1 MKNEEIDRI
10 FKSFGLDYIND
21 FWDNVNY
28 YTTKLPTKTVQVL
41 KDEKSYKLE
50 FELPGFSK
58 NDINISVD
66 KNILKIDAK
75 NPKRTYLKNLAL
87 TDNCDSDAITAD
99 LENGILYVEIPFKTK
114 NETEKAI
121 KINVK

>member
-28 YTTKLPTKTVQVL
+28 YATKLPTKAVQVL

-75 NPKRTYLKNLAL
+75 NSKRAYLKNLAL

-114 NETEKAI
+114 NETEKVI

>member
-1 MKNEEIDRI
+1 MKNEEIERI

-21 FWDNVNY
+21 FWCNVDY
-28 YTTKLPTKTVQVL
+28 CTSKLPTKTVQVS

-58 NDINISVD
+58 DEISIRVD
-66 KNILKIDAK
+66 KNVLKLEAK
-75 NPKRTYLKNLAL
+75 NSKRTYLKNLTL

-114 NETEKAI
+114 NETEKVI
-121 KINVK
+121 KINIK